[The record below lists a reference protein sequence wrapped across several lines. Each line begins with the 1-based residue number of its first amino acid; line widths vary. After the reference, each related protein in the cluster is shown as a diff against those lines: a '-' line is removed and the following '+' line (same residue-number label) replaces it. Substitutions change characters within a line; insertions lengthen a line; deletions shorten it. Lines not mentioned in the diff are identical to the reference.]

1 MRFSLI
7 LPIYNVQDYLED
19 CLSSIHNQNFKDFE
33 CLLIDDG
40 STDHSSD
47 ICERFVE
54 EDSKFKYF
62 YKKNGGFSDARN
74 FGLDRAVG
82 EYVFFIDSDDLIST
96 NALSEVDSC
105 ISKHMSDIVYFDYKK
120 FHAEKDEPLPQFELS
135 VPSNSIRKISNVIL
149 TKKPNFAWARVA
161 KREMYIKNCF
171 PVGFIYEDVLTSP
184 LLSARARA
192 VSYIEHELY
201 GYRKRSNSITTG
213 SAEKQFR
220 LFETLRLLKENVIRE
235 NIDIKFYTTAF
246 VNLIQSCL
254 VSLVRIDDRKI
265 RQKYIDLI
273 LTEYN
278 KLSYRDIF
286 NCWSYRKYKILSLLS
301 KNKISLF
308 LLSAALRQI
317 VVFSDKQR

>member
-1 MRFSLI
+1 M
-7 LPIYNVQDYLED
+7 
-19 CLSSIHNQNFKDFE
+19 
-33 CLLIDDG
+33 
-40 STDHSSD
+40 
-47 ICERFVE
+47 
-54 EDSKFKYF
+54 
-62 YKKNGGFSDARN
+62 
-74 FGLDRAVG
+74 
-82 EYVFFIDSDDLIST
+82 FFIDSDDLIST

-161 KREMYIKNCF
+161 KREMYIKNRF

-278 KLSYRDIF
+278 KLSYRDILIVGHIE
-286 NCWSYRKYKILSLLS
+286 NTKYYHYYQKI
-301 KNKISLF
+301 KSLF